1 MSNKIEYRY
10 LSNGNAGQNFNIYVS
25 NASFE
30 TISYLDNIY
39 RNTTSSYVNSQNNVN
54 NNGLG
59 TNIANSIIICA
70 SDVVDKSST
79 YRILTYTDFK
89 DQNNNGKYDKD
100 VDNTLETYAAPIERI
115 NVAYGYRDTGNY
127 DIAITDT
134 YGHPIVLTP
143 PFNDIN
149 KKYFSTQL
157 ADGSLSYKGISYR
170 GLNYP
175 TSMLTLSY
183 DFAKQFDSVGK
194 VVEDMDLTY
203 TPIVKHTYSYTLND
217 TGQKVINEKKTWK
230 LAYYTRNG
238 DNAKVWIVYDP
249 ENAENTLPK
258 DLQANKGWNQPQTVE
273 PEFTH
278 SLRFCDAI
286 DEIADLQA
294 KLDESNT
301 KSLISDLKKR
311 VKTLE
316 DQVQTL
322 LKLNFILSKNYNT
335 EDHKDAPYT
344 YIWTGTSTEYNT
356 NVTES
361 DKSNPN
367 ITFLINQDKNQNK

>member
-25 NASFE
+25 NAPFE
-30 TISYLDNIY
+30 TISELDSNY

-70 SDVVDKSST
+70 TDVEDKSST
-79 YRILTYTDFK
+79 YRMLTYTDFK
-89 DQNNNGKYDKD
+89 DLNNNGKYDRD
-100 VDNTLETYAAPIERI
+100 IDNTLENYAAPLKRI

-149 KKYFSTQL
+149 KKYFSTQI
-157 ADGSLSYKGISYR
+157 ADGSLSYKGISFR

-175 TSMLTLSY
+175 TYMLTLS
-183 DFAKQFDSVGK
+183 DAFSKQFDNVGK

-203 TPIVKHTYSYTLND
+203 TPIIKHTYSYTLD
-217 TGQKVINEKKTWK
+217 DSGQKVINTSRTWQ
-230 LAYYTRNG
+230 LGYYTRNG
-238 DNAKVWIVYDP
+238 DNAKIWVVYDP
-249 ENAENTLPK
+249 ENTENTLPK

-286 DEIADLQA
+286 GEIAEVQA
-294 KLDESNT
+294 KLDDKNPESRISKLQSQVDKLQKT
-301 KSLISDLKKR
+301 VDDLI
-311 VKTLE
+311 
-316 DQVQTL
+316 
-322 LKLNFILSKNYNT
+322 KLNFILSKNYKV
-335 EDHKDAPYT
+335 EDHPDAPYS
-344 YIWTGTSTEYNT
+344 YIWTGTNNDYQ
-356 NVTES
+356 NVADN
-361 DKSNPN
+361 DKKNPN
-367 ITFLINQDKNQNK
+367 ITFLINQDTNQ

>member
-25 NASFE
+25 NVPFE
-30 TISYLDNIY
+30 TISELDSKY

-70 SDVVDKSST
+70 SDIEDKSST

-89 DQNNNGKYDKD
+89 DLNNNGKYDQD
-100 VDNTLETYAAPIERI
+100 ADSTLETYVAPIEKI
-115 NVAYGYRDTGNY
+115 NAAYGYRDTGNY
-127 DIAITDT
+127 DIAVTDT

-149 KKYFSTQL
+149 KKYFSTQI
-157 ADGSLSYKGISYR
+157 ADGSLSYKGISFR

-175 TSMLTLSY
+175 TYMLTLS
-183 DFAKQFDSVGK
+183 DTFAKQFDNVGK
-194 VVEDMDLTY
+194 VVEEMDITY
-203 TPIVKHTYSYTLND
+203 TPIIKHTYSYIIND
-217 TGQKVINEKKTWK
+217 EGQKVIDNTNTWK
-230 LAYYTRNG
+230 LGYYTRNG
-238 DNAKVWIVYDP
+238 NNERVWVVYDP
-249 ENAENTLPK
+249 LNGNTLPK
-258 DLQANKGWNQPQTVE
+258 DLQANKGWNEPKTVV

-286 DEIADLQA
+286 GEIADLRA
-294 KLDESNT
+294 KFDPTNKNAEITYL
-301 KSLISDLKKR
+301 KSQVKDLQEK
-311 VKTLE
+311 VE
-316 DQVQTL
+316 NL
-322 LKLNFILSKNYNT
+322 LKLNFILSKNYKVG
-335 EDHKDAPYT
+335 DHSDAPYS
-344 YIWTGTSTEYNT
+344 YIWTGSNEDYG
-356 NVTES
+356 NVADA

-367 ITFLINQDKNQNK
+367 ITFLINQ

>member
-25 NASFE
+25 NVPFE
-30 TISYLDNIY
+30 TISYLDSNY
-39 RNTTSSYVNSQNNVN
+39 RNTTSSYVNGQNNVN

-59 TNIANSIIICA
+59 INIANSIIICA
-70 SDVVDKSST
+70 SDVIDKSST

-89 DQNNNGKYDKD
+89 DNNNNGKYDRD
-100 VDNTLETYAAPIERI
+100 VDNTLETYVGPIERI

-149 KKYFSTQL
+149 KKYFSTQI

-203 TPIVKHTYSYTLND
+203 TPIIKNTYSYTLND
-217 TGQKVINEKKTWK
+217 AGKKVINNNKTWK
-230 LAYYTRNG
+230 LGYYTRNG
-238 DNAKVWIVYDP
+238 NSRVWVVYDP

-258 DLQANKGWNQPQTVE
+258 DLQANKNWNEPQTVE

-286 DEIADLQA
+286 GEIADLQL
-294 KLDESNT
+294 KLDENNSD
-301 KSLISDLKKR
+301 SLIHKLQDR

-316 DQVQTL
+316 AKVDNL
-322 LKLNFILSKNYNT
+322 LKLNFILSRNYKV
-335 EDHKDAPYT
+335 EDHPDAPYS
-344 YIWTGTSTEYNT
+344 YIWTGTNTEYDN
-356 NVTES
+356 NVIES

-367 ITFLINQDKNQNK
+367 ITFLINQK

>member
-25 NASFE
+25 NVPFE
-30 TISYLDNIY
+30 TISELDSNY
-39 RNTTSSYVNSQNNVN
+39 RNTTSSYVNGQNNVN

-70 SDVVDKSST
+70 SDVEDKSST

-89 DQNNNGKYDKD
+89 DQNNNGKYDRD

-127 DIAITDT
+127 DIAVTDT

-149 KKYFSTQL
+149 KKYFSTQI

-183 DFAKQFDSVGK
+183 NFAKQFDSVGK
-194 VVEDMDLTY
+194 VIDDMDLTY
-203 TPIVKHTYSYTLND
+203 TPIVKHTYSYTLD
-217 TGQKVINEKKTWK
+217 DAGQKVINNSYTWK
-230 LAYYTRNG
+230 LGYYTQNSNSR
-238 DNAKVWIVYDP
+238 VWFVYDP
-249 ENAENTLPK
+249 QNSNTRPK
-258 DLQANKGWNQPQTVE
+258 DIQANKGWNVPQPVE

-286 DEIADLQA
+286 GEIADLQA

-301 KSLISDLKKR
+301 DSLIRKLQDK
-311 VKTLE
+311 VKILE
-316 DQVQTL
+316 GQVQTL
-322 LKLNFILSKNYNT
+322 LDLNFVLSKNYNAK
-335 EDHKDAPYT
+335 DHSNAPYT
-344 YIWTGTSTEYNT
+344 YIWTGTNDDYKKLDDKDKT
-356 NVTES
+356 NPIV
-361 DKSNPN
+361 
-367 ITFLINQDKNQNK
+367 TFLINQ